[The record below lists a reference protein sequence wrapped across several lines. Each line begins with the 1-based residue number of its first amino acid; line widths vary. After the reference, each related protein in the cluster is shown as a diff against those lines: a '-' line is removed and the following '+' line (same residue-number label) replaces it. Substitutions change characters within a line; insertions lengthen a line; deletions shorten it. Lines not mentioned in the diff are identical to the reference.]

1 MEKSP
6 RRGPHLLPRGRGQPV
21 PPLPSCR
28 RLLAAV
34 VDAPRDA
41 QPMAIVDTPKLARE
55 LPDKDG
61 FPQEAAEATAEALNN
76 ALGDEIATK
85 RDVTD
90 LSIGLRGEMA
100 QLRTE
105 LRSEITQLSADLRKG
120 WPIRERN
127 LSNGCL
133 VRPS

>member
-1 MEKSP
+1 
-6 RRGPHLLPRGRGQPV
+6 
-21 PPLPSCR
+21 
-28 RLLAAV
+28 
-34 VDAPRDA
+34 
-41 QPMAIVDTPKLARE
+41 MAIVDTPKLARE
-55 LPDKDG
+55 LRDKGG
-61 FPQEAAEATAEALNN
+61 FSQEAAEATAEALNN

-120 WPIRERN
+120 MADSRAELIKWMFGQTFVI
-127 LSNGCL
+127 LAVVGAL
-133 VRPS
+133 HFLK